1 MAFSSAKF
9 SYQRLKNEG
18 QGGDDYDSEDYQIQ
32 QIVNNSEYQIKG
44 LGRPRSWYRRSKRV
58 PIRRKFKLK
67 IPSLRRLL
75 RRKSK
80 LVSSVRVSISNVVKR
95 LKESQSHLSD
105 LFAGNYMFLQVSP
118 TSLKCLNKASTNNV
132 YNLNNGFSSRYP
144 PKIAN

>member
-67 IPSLRRLL
+67 IPSLRR
-75 RRKSK
+75 
-80 LVSSVRVSISNVVKR
+80 VSISNVVKR

-105 LFAGNYMFLQVSP
+105 LFAGNYMFLQG
-118 TSLKCLNKASTNNV
+118 LRSTTW
-132 YNLNNGFSSRYP
+132 
-144 PKIAN
+144 

>member
-1 MAFSSAKF
+1 MAFSSAKY

-18 QGGDDYDSEDYQIQ
+18 STGQGGDVDLDDFHLQ
-32 QIVNNSEYQIKG
+32 QVVNEYHHIKA
-44 LGRPRSWYRRSKRV
+44 LGRPRSWYRRLRRV
-58 PIRRKFKLK
+58 PIRKKFKLK

-118 TSLKCLNKASTNNV
+118 TSLKCLEKATHHV
-132 YNLNNGFSSRYP
+132 HHLNGFSSRV
-144 PKIAN
+144 